1 MRILLTGCQGFI
13 GKNISDTLMKHPD
26 VVSVYGI
33 EKDYMNH
40 DGWEDALQKAVSLC
54 DVVLHV
60 GAISDTMLQD
70 PNEMMKYNFEFSRVL
85 FDLAETYGKKVVY
98 SSSAANKGEGGQ
110 TPSNL
115 YGWSKYIAEKYGE
128 KSVSK
133 FVGLRYFNVYGER
146 SPVFGQYA
154 PVIGIFLKQKNEGQ
168 PLTIV
173 GDGSQRRDFIHVKDV
188 AAANILAATA
198 DIPEEYYGQVFNI
211 GSSDSISIQEIANLI
226 SDDQVYIPKRE
237 GEMETTFANI
247 DKAKEI
253 LGWTP
258 KINVSDWIRENL

>member
-1 MRILLTGCQGFI
+1 M
-13 GKNISDTLMKHPD
+13 
-26 VVSVYGI
+26 
-33 EKDYMNH
+33 
-40 DGWEDALQKAVSLC
+40 
-54 DVVLHV
+54 
-60 GAISDTMLQD
+60 
-70 PNEMMKYNFEFSRVL
+70 
-85 FDLAETYGKKVVY
+85 Y
-98 SSSAANKGEGGQ
+98 SSTSSGYGMNSYPNVETQPDDCLNPYSASKVAAEKFCKMY
-110 TPSNL
+110 TDL
-115 YGWSKYIAEKYGE
+115 YGLKT
-128 KSVSK
+128 VV
-133 FVGLRYFNVYGER
+133 FRYFNVYGER